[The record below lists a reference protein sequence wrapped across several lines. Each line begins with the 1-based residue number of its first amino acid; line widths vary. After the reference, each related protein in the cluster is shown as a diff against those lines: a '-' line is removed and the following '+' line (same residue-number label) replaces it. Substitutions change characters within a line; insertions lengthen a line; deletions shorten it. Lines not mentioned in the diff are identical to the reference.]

1 MQKRYRRLLLGAV
14 VLLSAVAG
22 VGGHALAVTF

>member
-1 MQKRYRRLLLGAV
+1 MSLMVGMGPFAV

-22 VGGHALAVTF
+22 AAVMF

>member
-1 MQKRYRRLLLGAV
+1 MSLMVSMGPFAV

-22 VGGHALAVTF
+22 AAVMF